1 MSKLLVSLLIGV
13 VAGIIDVTPMVIQK
27 MDKYANWSA
36 FVHWVVLGIF
46 ISYIQMPMAP
56 WLKGLLVAELAA
68 LPIVIIV
75 SKEDKKAWIPIL
87 IMSAILGALA
97 GIAAAKFAV

>member
-1 MSKLLVSLLIGV
+1 MTRLLVSLLIGV
-13 VAGIIDVTPMVIQK
+13 VAGIIDVIPMVIQK

-87 IMSAILGALA
+87 IMSAILGALV

>member
-1 MSKLLVSLLIGV
+1 MTRLLVSLLIGV
-13 VAGIIDVTPMVIQK
+13 VAGIIDVIPMVIQK

-68 LPIVIIV
+68 LPIVIVV

-87 IMSAILGALA
+87 IMSAILGALV